1 MWCVWIWF
9 FGMQN
14 FVLMLWM
21 VPKPKVANSI
31 KATRQDNIQG
41 ASQNDMPIRNDFSV
55 GEVDIDNVVRKNGMR
70 TAA

>member
-1 MWCVWIWF
+1 
-9 FGMQN
+9 MQN

-21 VPKPKVANSI
+21 VSKPKVANSI
-31 KATRQDNIQG
+31 KATRRDNIQG

-55 GEVDIDNVVRKNGMR
+55 GEVDIDNAVSKNEMR